1 MQPDSTFN
9 IMKTLL
15 EIAIDRLHKAGYRA
29 SPSNL
34 FGGYISV
41 IVGGEKITIHH
52 TELYSFLNSRS

>member
-1 MQPDSTFN
+1 
-9 IMKTLL
+9 MKTLL

-52 TELYSFLNSRS
+52 TDLYSFLNSRNRQTAL

>member
-1 MQPDSTFN
+1 
-9 IMKTLL
+9 MKTLL

-34 FGGYISV
+34 YGEYIWV

-52 TELYSFLNSRS
+52 TELYSFLNSRSNP